1 MLFAM
6 QIDLGIR
13 DAAPAAVTETAR
25 RAEHE
30 GFDGVQ
36 IPELAHDPLIASA
49 LAASATTR
57 IHTAT
62 SIAVAFAR
70 TPMTIAQAANDVHLA
85 AGGRFSLGLGSQVKP
100 HIEKRFS
107 MPWSA
112 PAPRMREF
120 IGAVRAI
127 WHAWATGEK
136 LNVRGEHYQHT
147 LMTPMFSP
155 GENPFGTPDIW
166 LAGVGPAMT
175 KLAGEAAEGFIAHA
189 FTTPEYLAEVSLPA
203 LAAGRGVS
211 GRERTDVILTPFVV
225 TGDDASARAR
235 AEQAVRSQIAF
246 YGSTP
251 SYRPVMELHGWEQAA
266 DDLHAASRRGEWDT
280 MARLITDDM
289 MSAFATFCAP
299 GELRAALEAR
309 FGSVADRAC
318 VTLG

>member
-1 MLFAM
+1 
-6 QIDLGIR
+6 
-13 DAAPAAVTETAR
+13 
-25 RAEHE
+25 
-30 GFDGVQ
+30 
-36 IPELAHDPLIASA
+36 
-49 LAASATTR
+49 
-57 IHTAT
+57 
-62 SIAVAFAR
+62 
-70 TPMTIAQAANDVHLA
+70 
-85 AGGRFSLGLGSQVKP
+85 
-100 HIEKRFS
+100 
-107 MPWSA
+107 
-112 PAPRMREF
+112 
-120 IGAVRAI
+120 GAVRAI
-127 WHAWATGEK
+127 WHSWATGEK

-211 GRERTDVILTPFVV
+211 GRERTDVILTPFVI

-299 GELRAALEAR
+299 GELREALEAR